1 MTSKPTILCISGSL
15 RQGSSNSKILAYIAQ
30 QFGLAANFEVYNG
43 LDLLPFFSPER
54 DIEPAHPEVANFR
67 TQLKQVNGILIC
79 TPEYA
84 FGVPGVLKNALD
96 WTVSSAEFS
105 RKPTALITASSVGEK
120 GHQALLHTLAAIDA
134 DITDNAKLLIP
145 FIRTKFDAEG
155 KLKEGD
161 TTENLKAVAN
171 ALLHT
176 IAHPTPAY

>member
-1 MTSKPTILCISGSL
+1 MSKPIILCISGSL

-30 QFGLAANFEVYNG
+30 QFSSVANFEVYNG

-67 TQLKQVNGILIC
+67 DQLKQANGILIC

-120 GHQALLHTLAAIDA
+120 GHQALLHTLTAIDA
-134 DITDNAKLLIP
+134 DISDNAKLLIP
-145 FIRTKFDAEG
+145 FIRTKFD
-155 KLKEGD
+155 KEG
-161 TTENLKAVAN
+161 NLKDEETIDAIKLVVRN
-171 ALLHT
+171 LLTT
-176 IAHPTPAY
+176 INRGGEES